1 MLPYNVEIFDNEFN
15 FKMHANVGQINF
27 NEDYLSPEENT
38 ITIKYNA
45 NVKKS
50 DFIRIWR
57 GNEQYSGIV
66 TNVTTGSG
74 VNSALVSKNLMTVS
88 YMPWIKLFGI
98 DILFDTDLQGG
109 NVSLEQFIANT
120 ISSYFIN
127 NSDTVQNISGLS
139 VSVLTNTMGWGFHIT
154 SVVEGQHYAVVNFLN
169 SILVRAMEKYQVRLL
184 FDVDFE
190 NKTISVKIGK
200 NELAQ
205 VTIEAD
211 LPNIINRS
219 IVLHSN
225 SNDTNKLIVYDMT
238 NVDTSKAY
246 YLHSNDTYDTSNT
259 DRIVPVVLEIAGV
272 VPTESE
278 NFDSMADAY
287 ASNLFNSIS
296 YNNLIE
302 LEMINNDEL
311 VKPQNMSIG
320 QTLNIVSG
328 GQSYSTILTGRR
340 IGSTITLICGTVRLD
355 LTKILLNN

>member
-1 MLPYNVEIFDNEFN
+1 MLPYNVEIFDNAFN
-15 FKMHANVGQINF
+15 FKCHANVGNITY
-27 NEDYLSPEENT
+27 NEDYLSPEDNT
-38 ITIKYNA
+38 ITIRYNA

-57 GNEQYSGIV
+57 GSEQYSGII
-66 TNVTTGSG
+66 TDVTTGTG
-74 VNSALVSKNLMTVS
+74 INSTLTSKNLMTVS
-88 YMPWIKLFGI
+88 YMPFIRLFDI

-120 ISSYFIN
+120 ITSYFIS
-127 NSDTVQNISGLS
+127 NSDTYQNISGLS
-139 VSVLTNTMGWGFHIT
+139 VAMLTNTMGWGFHLT
-154 SVVEGQHYAVVNFLN
+154 SVVEGQHYTVVNFLN

-190 NKTISVKIGK
+190 AKTILVKIGK

-205 VTIEAD
+205 KTIEAD

-219 IVLHSN
+219 IVLHAN

-238 NVDTSKAY
+238 DVDTSKTY
-246 YLHSNDTYDTSNT
+246 YLHTDDTYSTLNT
-259 DRIVPVVLEIAGV
+259 DRVVPVVLEIAGV
-272 VPTESE
+272 VPTEAE
-278 NFDSMADAY
+278 NFDTMADAY

-311 VKPQNMSIG
+311 VKPESLEIG
-320 QTLNIVSG
+320 QTLNVISG

-340 IGSTITLICGTVRLD
+340 IGTTTTLVCGTVRLD
-355 LTKILLNN
+355 LTKILLNG

>member
-1 MLPYNVEIFDNEFN
+1 MAKVLTFKVGIEGLEDKIWRCIEITDRRTVADLAYTILATFDSLAYHLYDIKHGNDRYDCMIEPLELEDCN
-15 FKMHANVGQINF
+15 FKDAVRTK
-27 NEDYLSPEENT
+27 LS
-38 ITIKYNA
+38 
-45 NVKKS
+45 
-50 DFIRIWR
+50 
-57 GNEQYSGIV
+57 
-66 TNVTTGSG
+66 
-74 VNSALVSKNLMTVS
+74 
-88 YMPWIKLFGI
+88 
-98 DILFDTDLQGG
+98 
-109 NVSLEQFIANT
+109 
-120 ISSYFIN
+120 
-127 NSDTVQNISGLS
+127 
-139 VSVLTNTMGWGFHIT
+139 
-154 SVVEGQHYAVVNFLN
+154 
-169 SILVRAMEKYQVRLL
+169 
-184 FDVDFE
+184 DVDFE

-238 NVDTSKAY
+238 NVSTSKTY
-246 YLHSNDTYDTSNT
+246 YLHSDDTYDTNNT

-272 VPTESE
+272 VPTESD

-340 IGSTITLICGTVRLD
+340 IGSTTTLVCGTVRLD